1 MFLDKKILLHV
12 GYPKSL
18 STTLQ
23 KNIFLNISKIKDM
36 DFINKKRTQNR
47 YFHVLKSISEKN
59 IIKDKFKND
68 FKKKTIISH
77 EGFINFEKN
86 YDKEN
91 AKLLFN
97 FFENNVALLIV
108 IRKPSELHRSNF
120 IHKIMELEYLSFE
133 DYKKNTDYKKF
144 DVINNIED
152 YIKYFKNIIVVKAE
166 TLLSDYAFYKE
177 LFNLSEKQ
185 FSDLIKNKTTFN
197 RSFSNLAIKF
207 TIFIENLFK
216 IFGFSLRRYQ
226 NFLRNINDKNKSNVI
241 SFILKRAKKYFQWR
255 FLIQNVFDKL
265 IPSKKF
271 KLDLDDELK
280 DYFDKLDNKYDQF
293 SNYKIFKNF

>member
-23 KNIFLNISKIKDM
+23 KNIFPNISKIKNI

-59 IIKDKFKND
+59 FIKDKFKND
-68 FKKKTIISH
+68 FKKNTIISH
-77 EGFINFEKN
+77 EGFLNFEKN

-91 AKLLFN
+91 AKLLFD

-133 DYKKNTDYKKF
+133 DYRKNTDYKKF

-152 YIKYFKNIIVVKAE
+152 YLKYFNNIIVVKAE
-166 TLLSDYAFYKE
+166 TLLSDCAFYKE

-185 FSDLIKNKTTFN
+185 FSDLTKDKKNFN

-207 TIFIENLFK
+207 TIFMENLFK
-216 IFGFSLRRYQ
+216 IFGFSLRRYK
-226 NFLRNINDKNKSNVI
+226 NFLRNINDKNKPIII

-255 FLIQNVFDKL
+255 YLIQNIFDKL

-271 KLDLDDELK
+271 TLDLDDELK

-293 SNYKIFKNF
+293 SNYKIFKN